1 MNQKMRKR
9 LMMNKYYELLEAHLN
24 TVRENYLLRC
34 INYYLKQKLKK
45 YEQEN
50 STTD

>member
-1 MNQKMRKR
+1 
-9 LMMNKYYELLEAHLN
+9 MMSNRYYELLEELLQ

-34 INYYLKQKLKK
+34 INHHLKQKLKK

-50 STTD
+50 HITD

>member
-1 MNQKMRKR
+1 MSS
-9 LMMNKYYELLEAHLN
+9 KYYETLEELLK

-50 STTD
+50 NIID

>member
-1 MNQKMRKR
+1 MKRRKKMSS
-9 LMMNKYYELLEAHLN
+9 KYCETLEELLK

-50 STTD
+50 NIID

>member
-1 MNQKMRKR
+1 MKRRKKMSS
-9 LMMNKYYELLEAHLN
+9 KYYETLEELLK

-50 STTD
+50 HITD

>member
-1 MNQKMRKR
+1 MKRRKKMSS
-9 LMMNKYYELLEAHLN
+9 KYYETLEELLK

-34 INYYLKQKLKK
+34 INYYLIKQKLKK

-50 STTD
+50 NIID

>member
-1 MNQKMRKR
+1 MKRRKKMSS
-9 LMMNKYYELLEAHLN
+9 KYYETLEELLK
-24 TVRENYLLRC
+24 TVRENYLPRC

-50 STTD
+50 NIID

>member
-1 MNQKMRKR
+1 MKRRKKMSS
-9 LMMNKYYELLEAHLN
+9 KYYETLEELLK

-50 STTD
+50 NIID